1 MKFFY
6 RTLPLVFLLASISC
20 TRNYPEEKKGP
31 VINKEQLLNV
41 NKAVVH
47 DEAKL
52 IEEFITRHGWK
63 MQVTGTGLRYEI
75 YKKGNGAFANGSS
88 LLSIAYKAYLLDG
101 TLCYEADTIHPLKL
115 IIGKGQQINGLEEG
129 LMMMNEGAH
138 ARFVIPNH
146 LAYGI
151 TGDQDK
157 IPPASALYYDVQLL
171 KTETPQVPK

>member
-1 MKFFY
+1 MKIIY
-6 RTLPLVFLLASISC
+6 RILPLILLSGFISC
-20 TRNYPEEKKGP
+20 NRNYPEEQKGP
-31 VINKEQLLNV
+31 AINKEQLLNA

-47 DEAKL
+47 DEAKV

-75 YKKGNGAFANGSS
+75 YKNGKGAFANGST
-88 LLSIAYKAYLLDG
+88 LLTISYKAYLLDG
-101 TLCYEADTIHPLKL
+101 TLCYEADTSNPLRL